1 MKITIGKEN
10 STPIHLYYED
20 HGKGQPVV
28 LIHGF
33 PLSGGAWEK
42 EVAALLKAGYRTI
55 TYDRRGFGNSSK
67 TAKGYDYDTFAADLD
82 KLMTEL
88 DLRDVCLVG
97 HSMGT
102 GEVGRY
108 ISHYGSERVSGAVFI
123 SPLEPF
129 LLKTDGNQEGVDQ
142 SVFDGIKEA
151 IRKDRLAYLTSFLHD
166 FYNLDVTL
174 GKLVSKEVVQY
185 NWNVAAGASPIG
197 TLNCVSTW
205 LTDFREDIPRI
216 DVPSLIIQGDADR
229 ILPLQSTGERFHKLL
244 KGSELVVLKDAS
256 HGIPWTHAED
266 INRELLKFLS
276 QIPAEKSKSWASTGP
291 H

>member
-1 MKITIGKEN
+1 MKIIVGKEN
-10 STPIHLYYED
+10 SKPINLYYED
-20 HGKGQPVV
+20 HGKGQPIV

-42 EVAALLKAGYRTI
+42 EVAALLKAGYRAI
-55 TYDRRGFGNSSK
+55 TYDRRGFGDSSK

-88 DLRDVCLVG
+88 DLHDVCLVG

-102 GEVGRY
+102 GELGRY
-108 ISHYGSERVSGAVFI
+108 LSTYGSERVSGAVFI

-129 LLKTDGNQEGVDQ
+129 LLKTDDNPEGVDQ
-142 SVFDGIKEA
+142 SVFDSIKEA
-151 IRKDRLAYLTSFLHD
+151 IRKDRLAYLTGFLHE

-197 TLNCVSTW
+197 TLNCVSAW
-205 LTDFREDIPRI
+205 LTDFREDIPHI
-216 DVPSLIIQGDADR
+216 DVPSLIIHGHAAR
-229 ILPLQSTGERFHKLL
+229 ILPLQATG
-244 KGSELVVLKDAS
+244 
-256 HGIPWTHAED
+256 
-266 INRELLKFLS
+266 
-276 QIPAEKSKSWASTGP
+276 
-291 H
+291 

>member
-1 MKITIGKEN
+1 MKMRVGKEN
-10 STPIHLYYED
+10 STSINLYYED

-33 PLSGGAWEK
+33 PLSGSAWEK
-42 EVAALLKAGYRTI
+42 EKMALVNAGYRTI
-55 TYDRRGFGNSSK
+55 TYDRRGFGDSSK
-67 TAKGYDYDTFAADLD
+67 PAKGYDYDTFASDLD

-88 DLRDVCLVG
+88 DLHDVCLVG

-108 ISHYGSERVSGAVFI
+108 ISTYGSERVSGAVFI

-129 LLKTDGNQEGVDQ
+129 LLKTDDNPQGVDEK
-142 SVFDGIKEA
+142 VFTGFKQA
-151 IRKDRLAYLTSFLHD
+151 IMDDRLAYLTTFFQD

-174 GKLVSKEVVQY
+174 GKSVSKEVVQY

-197 TLNCVSTW
+197 TLNCVSAW
-205 LTDFREDIPRI
+205 VTDFRKDIPRI

-229 ILPLQSTGERFHKLL
+229 ILPLSVTGERFHKQL
-244 KGSELVVLKDAS
+244 KGSKLVVLKDAP
-256 HGIPWTHAED
+256 HGIPWTHAAD
-266 INRELLKFLS
+266 INRELLTFLN
-276 QIPAEKSKSWASTGP
+276 QISAGKSMSFASSAP

>member
-1 MKITIGKEN
+1 MRVGKEN
-10 STPIHLYYED
+10 STSINLYYED

-33 PLSGGAWEK
+33 PLSGSAWEK
-42 EVAALLKAGYRTI
+42 EKMALVNAGYRTI
-55 TYDRRGFGNSSK
+55 TYDRRGFGDSSK
-67 TAKGYDYDTFAADLD
+67 PAKGYDYDTFASDLD

-88 DLRDVCLVG
+88 DLHDVCLVG

-108 ISHYGSERVSGAVFI
+108 ISTYGSERVSGAVFI

-129 LLKTDGNQEGVDQ
+129 LLKTDDNPQGVDEK
-142 SVFDGIKEA
+142 VFTGFKQA
-151 IRKDRLAYLTSFLHD
+151 IMDDRLAYLTTFFQD

-174 GKLVSKEVVQY
+174 GKSVSKEVVQY

-197 TLNCVSTW
+197 TLNCVSAW
-205 LTDFREDIPRI
+205 VTDFRKDIPRI

-229 ILPLQSTGERFHKLL
+229 ILPLSVTGERFHKQL
-244 KGSELVVLKDAS
+244 KGSKLVVLKDAP
-256 HGIPWTHAED
+256 HGIPWTHAAD
-266 INRELLKFLS
+266 INRELLTFLN
-276 QIPAEKSKSWASTGP
+276 QISAGKSMSFASSAP